1 MGMIEFQV
9 YNEKMKESRTIYSH
23 EVSKGSLC
31 RCGML
36 IFLCASGILA
46 LPSLLYPFPSFPLPL
61 STYFFPI
68 ICLGKEIK
76 ENQFTHT
83 QLNHL
88 ALALALYLQLS
99 FSSSLALDFSY
110 GYVALSL
117 LILLFLAKILQPRF
131 QEYMF
136 YILLNI
142 WLPVK
147 AYSHI

>member
-1 MGMIEFQV
+1 MIIQSCNNLTNLFREERRWKCNLLVFLGNYDTDQGEPTNRRTLQTIIYLMGMIEFQV

-88 ALALALYLQLS
+88 ALALALALYL
-99 FSSSLALDFSY
+99 
-110 GYVALSL
+110 
-117 LILLFLAKILQPRF
+117 
-131 QEYMF
+131 
-136 YILLNI
+136 
-142 WLPVK
+142 
-147 AYSHI
+147 